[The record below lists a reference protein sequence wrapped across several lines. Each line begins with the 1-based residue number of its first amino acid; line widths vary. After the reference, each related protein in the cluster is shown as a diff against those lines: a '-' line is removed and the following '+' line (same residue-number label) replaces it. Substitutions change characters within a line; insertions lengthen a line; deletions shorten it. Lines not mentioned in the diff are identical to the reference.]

1 MKKSIL
7 ILLLIIKYNL
17 VFSQI
22 SSNESYSVNTI
33 AFYNVENLFDTID
46 DPLTR
51 DDDRTPQGKDKWTID
66 IYNKKLNNLSRVI
79 NEIGSDLT
87 NTTPTIVGLCEVENK
102 KVLQDLINTNLLK
115 NSNYGI
121 IHFDSPD
128 ERGVDVALLYKTGK
142 FNPLTIKNY
151 PLYLMNSNGT
161 KDFTRDHL
169 VVSGFLEN
177 EMIYLI
183 VNHWPSRAGGQMK
196 SEKKRIS
203 AGILNRKIIDSILV
217 KDPKAKIINMGDFN
231 DNPSDRSIKAVLKT
245 LSNKKKL
252 LDYELFNPMEVL
264 FKKGYGTYKYRGKW
278 DMLDQFMITKS
289 LVSENKGHIFL
300 KASVYT
306 KKYMINPQGRYEG
319 YPFKSF
325 ASGKFLGGFSDHF
338 PIYLYLAKK
347 ASLDD

>member
-7 ILLLIIKYNL
+7 ILLLIINYKL

-46 DPLTR
+46 DPVTR

-66 IYNKKLNNLSRVI
+66 IYNKKLKNISRVI

-115 NSNYGI
+115 NSNYRI

-128 ERGVDVALLYKTGK
+128 ERGVDVALLYKTEK
-142 FNPLTIKNY
+142 FNPSAVKTY
-151 PLYLMNSNGT
+151 PLYLKNSNGT

-203 AGILNRKIIDSILV
+203 AGMLNRKIIDSILV

-231 DNPSDRSIKAVLKT
+231 DNPSDRSIKPVLKT

-264 FKKGYGTYKYRGKW
+264 FDKGYGTYKYRDKW

-289 LVSENKGHIFL
+289 LVSENTGHFFL
-300 KASVYT
+300 KASVYS

-347 ASLDD
+347 ASLND